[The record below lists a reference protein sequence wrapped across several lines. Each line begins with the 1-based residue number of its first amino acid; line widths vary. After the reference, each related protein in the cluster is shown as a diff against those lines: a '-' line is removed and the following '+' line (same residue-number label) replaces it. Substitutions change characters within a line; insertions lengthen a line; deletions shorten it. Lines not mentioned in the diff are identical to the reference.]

1 MAGNDALL
9 HPVILSGGSG
19 TRLWPLSRADL
30 PKQLLPLLGD
40 ASLLQQTAARVA
52 DPAAFAPPLVVCN
65 EEHRFLVAEQLRLQ
79 GIRPAGIVLE
89 PVGRNTAP
97 AVAVAARIIART
109 DPDGVML
116 VLPSDHHIADLARF
130 RAALATAAACA
141 RAGALT
147 LFGIQPSGPES
158 GYGYIVGGG
167 PGPAG
172 GARAVARFVEKP
184 RRAEAEALLAGDGAW
199 WNSGIFVF
207 RVDRYLAALERLQP
221 AIAAAAAGAL
231 AAGSGDLEFL
241 RLGRD
246 AFSASPALSVDHAVL
261 EHTSDAAVVP
271 VDMGW
276 SDLGSWSSLWELSAK
291 DAAGN
296 VLVGDAMQVDSRNCY
311 ARAAD
316 GRLVAI
322 LGLDGVNVIDTPDAL
337 IVMARDRAQDV
348 KRVVDL
354 LAAAGRSEVK
364 SHARVYRPW
373 GYYETIDLG
382 TRHQV
387 KHIQVKEGGKLSLQM
402 HHHRAEHWIVVNGTA
417 RVTCGEEERLLR
429 ENESIYIPLGQR
441 HRLENPGRIP
451 LDLIEVQT
459 GSYLGEDDI
468 VRFEDTYG
476 RA

>member
-1 MAGNDALL
+1 MANTQPIL

-19 TRLWPLSRADL
+19 TRLWPLSRSDL
-30 PKQLLPLLGD
+30 PKQLLPLLGE
-40 ASLLQQTAARVA
+40 ATLLQQTAARV
-52 DPAAFAPPLVVCN
+52 DDGTLFAGPLVICN
-65 EEHRFLVAEQLRLQ
+65 EEHRFLVAEQLRVR
-79 GIRPAGIVLE
+79 GIRPAAIVLE

-97 AVAVAARIIART
+97 AVAVAAMLIARGA
-109 DPDGVML
+109 PEGVML
-116 VLPSDHHIADLARF
+116 VLPSDHHIADLAAF
-130 RAALATAAACA
+130 RTALATAAAAA
-141 RAGALT
+141 RAGDLA
-147 LFGIQPSGPES
+147 LFGIRPAGPES
-158 GYGYIVGGG
+158 GYGYIVQGA
-167 PGPAG
+167 PASAEG
-172 GARAVARFVEKP
+172 SFAVARFVEKP
-184 RRAEAEALLAGDGAW
+184 ARGDAEALLAAGGAW

-207 RVDRYLAALERLQP
+207 RVDRYLAELQRLQP
-221 AIAAAAAGAL
+221 AIAAAAAAAL
-231 AAGSGDLEFL
+231 SGGSGDLEFL
-241 RLGRD
+241 RLQRGPF
-246 AFSASPALSVDHAVL
+246 AASPALSVDHAVL
-261 EHTSDAAVVP
+261 EHTTQATVVP

-276 SDLGSWSSLWELSAK
+276 SDLGSWSSLWELSPK
-291 DAAGN
+291 DASGN
-296 VLVGDAMQVDSRNCY
+296 VLVGDALQVDARNCY
-311 ARAAD
+311 VRAD
-316 GRLVAI
+316 KRLVAI
-322 LGLDGVNVIDTPDAL
+322 LGIDGINVIDTDDAL
-337 IVMARDRAQDV
+337 IVMAQDRAQDV

-354 LAAAGRSEVK
+354 LAARGRPEVK
-364 SHARVYRPW
+364 SHTRTYRPW

-402 HHHRAEHWIVVNGTA
+402 HHHRAEHWIVVSGTA